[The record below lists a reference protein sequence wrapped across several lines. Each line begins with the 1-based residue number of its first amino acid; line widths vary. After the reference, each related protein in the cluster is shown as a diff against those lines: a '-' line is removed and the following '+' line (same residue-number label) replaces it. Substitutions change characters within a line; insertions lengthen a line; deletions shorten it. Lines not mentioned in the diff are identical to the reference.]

1 MCKTVGGQG
10 VECFFSTHD
19 VSLDRGHQPKGTFLD
34 PFHPLTNTASVEAGA
49 SLGRTSEQVQLHL
62 SHTVVGPGAWPPGPL
77 QELPACCMD
86 LPPSSTASDSA
97 GDPHTSRPFLATLLT
112 TYPSTWPKCDFTV

>member
-34 PFHPLTNTASVEAGA
+34 PFHPLTNTTSVEAGA

-62 SHTVVGPGAWPPGPL
+62 SHTVVGPGAWMASRATPGAARL
-77 QELPACCMD
+77 LHGPAPIQHCLGQC
-86 LPPSSTASDSA
+86 
-97 GDPHTSRPFLATLLT
+97 R
-112 TYPSTWPKCDFTV
+112 